1 MMADLFGDNDVDIDI
16 HDSDSN
22 DFVSNVR
29 NESNVSPQVSEFLS
43 IPNSQ
48 GKITASMVND
58 NLNTHTLNIMEY
70 LTKQE
75 ERRREEREARM
86 KRESEEREARMKR
99 ESEEKQRQR
108 EKSEERQRE
117 RVLEEK
123 RRQKEQQT
131 IWADIS
137 KTIVR
142 DREHSDNALEQIKQT
157 MIQNFEKLF
166 SDNSSVK
173 EGLVQVEGRQVELTK
188 RVEALEDNHQRVSNT
203 LRDVNTRISRHD
215 VSLSKCSK
223 DIYDLKEEF
232 SRLNVRPNKERR
244 FSGQRS
250 DHTLS
255 DNDTVDFE
263 RRHTHLM
270 SGGRANHDRSQTP
283 NSNPFMNKR
292 EDNESPSK
300 FLKAPVDYW
309 QPRVNVF
316 PEPMRNRPNE
326 PVTRN
331 PPVNFP
337 PFSGDVDLEIY
348 RRQCQ
353 ALATCHNWSERDVA
367 SQVIANLRGDAR
379 ELISLLPQGHELDLD
394 AIWDILASRFSKVIS
409 CDTAKHQLLHY
420 VQKKGQ
426 TFLNLSLELEKLV
439 AKAYPTADNQTREQL
454 AVDHFV
460 KAINNSSLRYELR
473 MRGVVTLA
481 DARRQAEIIAT
492 VLNAERYQRP
502 IQIHRVEVLSS
513 SDSDSEEVQ
522 RKTKKKKKKGND
534 SKNVNSKSKSSNGNQ
549 KPSNSNEYKKDFCNQ
564 APSQNSDKSFVNQ
577 NVPPVFNKVSPCTD
591 NVNVRPA
598 DSQDKI
604 VNTADAQ
611 KNRDDTGY
619 QNQRGGG
626 NYGYNPNYR
635 HNFRGRGNG
644 KRSWWQ
650 RNMWNYDQQNGQVE
664 QVGHPKQPRAQE

>member
-29 NESNVSPQVSEFLS
+29 NESNVSPQVSEYLS

-86 KRESEEREARMKR
+86 KRESEEKAAQMKR
-99 ESEEKQRQR
+99 ESEEKAAQIKRESEQRRR
-108 EKSEERQRE
+108 EA
-117 RVLEEK
+117 EEK
-123 RRQKEQQT
+123 ESTRAELRQIHQSMSENFRRLFDADSVTKERLT
-131 IWADIS
+131 VVEDKHTELE
-137 KTIVR
+137 KTVHTVENHHAQLAWKI
-142 DREHSDNALEQIKQT
+142 DRLEART
-157 MIQNFEKLF
+157 EMN
-166 SDNSSVK
+166 
-173 EGLVQVEGRQVELTK
+173 
-188 RVEALEDNHQRVSNT
+188 EARVSKHDHDIDR
-203 LRDVNTRISRHD
+203 LRDE
-215 VSLSKCSK
+215 L
-223 DIYDLKEEF
+223 
-232 SRLNVRPNKERR
+232 SRLNVRPVSSAQSEQDRLDK
-244 FSGQRS
+244 SVS
-250 DHTLS
+250 D
-255 DNDTVDFE
+255 DDTVVVSK
-263 RRHTHLM
+263 RHTHLM
-270 SGGRANHDRSQTP
+270 SGGRTNNDRFHTP

-292 EDNESPSK
+292 EDNGSPSK

-549 KPSNSNEYKKDFCNQ
+549 KPSNSNEYKKDFSNQ
-564 APSQNSDKSFVNQ
+564 SPSQNSDKSFVNQ

>member
-22 DFVSNVR
+22 DFMSNVR

-58 NLNTHTLNIMEY
+58 NLNTHTLNIMDY
-70 LTKQE
+70 LTKLE
-75 ERRREEREARM
+75 EKRREEKA
-86 KRESEEREARMKR
+86 ARMKR
-99 ESEEKQRQR
+99 ESEEKAARMKR
-108 EKSEERQRE
+108 ESEEKAAQMKRESEEKAAQMKRKSEEKAAQMKRE
-117 RVLEEK
+117 AEEK
-123 RRQKEQQT
+123 ESTRAEFRRIHQSMSENFGRLFDADSVTKERLT
-131 IWADIS
+131 VVED
-137 KTIVR
+137 KHTELEKIVHTVENHHAQLAWKV
-142 DREHSDNALEQIKQT
+142 DRLET
-157 MIQNFEKLF
+157 RTGMN
-166 SDNSSVK
+166 
-173 EGLVQVEGRQVELTK
+173 
-188 RVEALEDNHQRVSNT
+188 EARVSKHGHDIDA
-203 LRDVNTRISRHD
+203 LRDE
-215 VSLSKCSK
+215 L
-223 DIYDLKEEF
+223 
-232 SRLNVRPNKERR
+232 SRLNVRPVSSAQSEQDRLDK
-244 FSGQRS
+244 SVS
-250 DHTLS
+250 D
-255 DNDTVDFE
+255 DDTVVVSK
-263 RRHTHLM
+263 RHTHLM
-270 SGGRANHDRSQTP
+270 SGGRTNDDRFHTP
-283 NSNPFMNKR
+283 NSNPLMNKR

-300 FLKAPVDYW
+300 FLKAPIDYW

-549 KPSNSNEYKKDFCNQ
+549 KPSNSNEYKKDFCSQ
-564 APSQNSDKSFVNQ
+564 SPSQNSDKSFVNQ
-577 NVPPVFNKVSPCTD
+577 NVPPVSNKVSPCTD

-650 RNMWNYDQQNGQVE
+650 RSMWNYDQQNGQVE

>member
-1 MMADLFGDNDVDIDI
+1 
-16 HDSDSN
+16 
-22 DFVSNVR
+22 
-29 NESNVSPQVSEFLS
+29 
-43 IPNSQ
+43 
-48 GKITASMVND
+48 
-58 NLNTHTLNIMEY
+58 
-70 LTKQE
+70 
-75 ERRREEREARM
+75 
-86 KRESEEREARMKR
+86 MKR
-99 ESEEKQRQR
+99 ESEEKAAQIKRESEQRRR
-108 EKSEERQRE
+108 EA
-117 RVLEEK
+117 EEK
-123 RRQKEQQT
+123 ESTRAELRQIHQSMSENFRRLFDADSVTKERLT
-131 IWADIS
+131 VVEDKHTELE
-137 KTIVR
+137 KTVHTVENHHAQLAWKI
-142 DREHSDNALEQIKQT
+142 DRLEART
-157 MIQNFEKLF
+157 ERN
-166 SDNSSVK
+166 
-173 EGLVQVEGRQVELTK
+173 
-188 RVEALEDNHQRVSNT
+188 EARVSKHDHDIDA
-203 LRDVNTRISRHD
+203 LRDE
-215 VSLSKCSK
+215 L
-223 DIYDLKEEF
+223 
-232 SRLNVRPNKERR
+232 SRLNVRPVSSAQSVQDRLDK
-244 FSGQRS
+244 SVS
-250 DHTLS
+250 D
-255 DNDTVDFE
+255 DDTVVIN

-270 SGGRANHDRSQTP
+270 SGGRTDNDRCHTP

-292 EDNESPSK
+292 EDNGSPSK

-577 NVPPVFNKVSPCTD
+577 NVPPVFNKVSPCTE

>member
-86 KRESEEREARMKR
+86 KRESEEKAAQVKRESEEKAARMKR
-99 ESEEKQRQR
+99 ESEEKAAQIKRESEQRRR
-108 EKSEERQRE
+108 EA
-117 RVLEEK
+117 EEK
-123 RRQKEQQT
+123 ESTRAELRQIHQSMSENFRRLFDADSVTKERLTVVEDKHTELEKTVHTVENHHAQLAWKIDRLEART
-131 IWADIS
+131 ERNEATVSKHDHDI
-137 KTIVR
+137 
-142 DREHSDNALEQIKQT
+142 DA
-157 MIQNFEKLF
+157 
-166 SDNSSVK
+166 
-173 EGLVQVEGRQVELTK
+173 
-188 RVEALEDNHQRVSNT
+188 
-203 LRDVNTRISRHD
+203 LRDE
-215 VSLSKCSK
+215 LA
-223 DIYDLKEEF
+223 
-232 SRLNVRPNKERR
+232 RLNVRPVSSAQSEQDRLDK
-244 FSGQRS
+244 SVS
-250 DHTLS
+250 D
-255 DNDTVDFE
+255 DDTVVIN

-270 SGGRANHDRSQTP
+270 SGGRTDNDRCHTP
-283 NSNPFMNKR
+283 NSNSFMNKR
-292 EDNESPSK
+292 EDNGSPSK

-379 ELISLLPQGHELDLD
+379 ELISLLPQGHELNLD

-513 SDSDSEEVQ
+513 SDSD
-522 RKTKKKKKKGND
+522 N
-534 SKNVNSKSKSSNGNQ
+534 
-549 KPSNSNEYKKDFCNQ
+549 
-564 APSQNSDKSFVNQ
+564 
-577 NVPPVFNKVSPCTD
+577 
-591 NVNVRPA
+591 
-598 DSQDKI
+598 
-604 VNTADAQ
+604 
-611 KNRDDTGY
+611 
-619 QNQRGGG
+619 
-626 NYGYNPNYR
+626 
-635 HNFRGRGNG
+635 
-644 KRSWWQ
+644 
-650 RNMWNYDQQNGQVE
+650 
-664 QVGHPKQPRAQE
+664 

>member
-1 MMADLFGDNDVDIDI
+1 MMADLFGDNDVDVDI

-22 DFVSNVR
+22 DVVSNVR

-58 NLNTHTLNIMEY
+58 NLNTHTLSIMDY

-75 ERRREEREARM
+75 DRRREKEKEKKQRQFEKSEERRKEKIAQL
-86 KRESEEREARMKR
+86 KRESEEREAQMRR
-99 ESEEKQRQR
+99 ESEQRQR
-108 EKSEERQRE
+108 YEETKESTSAAFKQIHYKMDENFRKLFEADHSTRQRLTVVEDKHTELE
-117 RVLEEK
+117 RTVHTVGNHHALLERKLDRLEARTVMNEATVSK
-123 RRQKEQQT
+123 HDH
-131 IWADIS
+131 DI
-137 KTIVR
+137 
-142 DREHSDNALEQIKQT
+142 DR
-157 MIQNFEKLF
+157 
-166 SDNSSVK
+166 
-173 EGLVQVEGRQVELTK
+173 
-188 RVEALEDNHQRVSNT
+188 
-203 LRDVNTRISRHD
+203 LRDE
-215 VSLSKCSK
+215 L
-223 DIYDLKEEF
+223 
-232 SRLNVRPNKERR
+232 SRLNVRPVSSAHSEQDRLDK
-244 FSGQRS
+244 SVS
-250 DHTLS
+250 D
-255 DNDTVDFE
+255 DDTVVIN

-270 SGGRANHDRSQTP
+270 SGGRTDNDRSH
-283 NSNPFMNKR
+283 NSSPFMNKR
-292 EDNESPSK
+292 EDKESPSK

-534 SKNVNSKSKSSNGNQ
+534 SKNVNSKSKGSNGNQ
-549 KPSNSNEYKKDFCNQ
+549 KPSNSNEYKKDVCNQ
-564 APSQNSDKSFVNQ
+564 SPSQNFDKSFVNQ

-591 NVNVRPA
+591 NVNVRPV

-626 NYGYNPNYR
+626 NYGYNPNFR